1 MLRLESNPPFSQ
13 HLFLLAATMT
23 AALCSTGALTSLLP
37 LGSVTSLPAPVEV
50 HPNIGL
56 ALEEVRRKLSQ
67 KANNMSI
74 KEFTDVRALV

>member
-1 MLRLESNPPFSQ
+1 
-13 HLFLLAATMT
+13 MT
-23 AALCSTGALTSLLP
+23 AALCNTSALSSLLP
-37 LGSVTSLPAPVEV
+37 LAAVSSVTAPTEV

-74 KEFTDVRALV
+74 KEFTDVGAVHDQSLVYKDL